1 MECRRRHNLDKQG
14 VGRAV
19 LAKIFQKYSTHG
31 ENMTNPSDAK
41 LVVPASLVEVS
52 WLAANLGAPNLL
64 VLDASIPP
72 VVPGMKSINAE
83 GSFKAIPGARRFD
96 YDKDV
101 CKPDTS
107 LPHMLPGP
115 ELFQRKAR
123 ALGVNADSA
132 VVVYDDSGMYASP
145 RAWWMFRAMGHDNVA
160 VLSGGL
166 PAWVAADQ
174 PLTDSLAEAEADGD
188 FAAEFRPHLV
198 SDYRMV
204 LEALADDS
212 CRVLDARSPGR
223 FKGVDP
229 EPRPGLRGGHMP
241 NAGNLPFVRLLENG
255 AMKPPEAL
263 REIFA
268 EFGAPECRF
277 ISSCGS
283 GITACVIAL
292 AAHQAGLND
301 VSVYDGSWVEWGT
314 PGHLPVV

>member
-1 MECRRRHNLDKQG
+1 M
-14 VGRAV
+14 
-19 LAKIFQKYSTHG
+19 LAKIVQKYGTHG

-72 VVPGMKSINAE
+72 VVPGLNSINAE
-83 GSFKAIPGARRFD
+83 GPFKVIPGARRFD

-241 NAGNLPFVRLLENG
+241 NASNLPFVRLLENG

-263 REIFA
+263 RDIFA

>member
-1 MECRRRHNLDKQG
+1 M
-14 VGRAV
+14 
-19 LAKIFQKYSTHG
+19 IS
-31 ENMTNPSDAK
+31 
-41 LVVPASLVEVS
+41 VPAAVVDVA
-52 WLAANLGAPNLL
+52 WLAANLAAPNLI

-72 VVPGMKSINAE
+72 VVPGLNSVNAE
-83 GSFKAIPGARRFD
+83 GRFKAIPGARRFD

-115 ELFQRKAR
+115 EIFERKVR

-132 VVVYDDSGMYASP
+132 LVVYDDCGMYASP

-166 PAWVAADQ
+166 PAWIAAKQ
-174 PLTDSLAEAEADGD
+174 SLAGALIDEAEAGNFTAD
-188 FAAEFRPHLV
+188 FRPHLV
-198 SDYRMV
+198 SDYRAV
-204 LEALADDS
+204 LEALENDTR
-212 CRVLDARSPGR
+212 RVLDARPPGR
-223 FKGVDP
+223 FRGVEP

-241 NAGNLPFVRLLENG
+241 NAENLPFVRLLENG
-255 AMKPPEAL
+255 VMKPADEL

-268 EFGAPECRF
+268 EFGAPERRL

-292 AAHQAGLND
+292 AAHEAGLDD

-314 PGHLPVV
+314 PGHLPVVTD

>member
-1 MECRRRHNLDKQG
+1 M
-14 VGRAV
+14 
-19 LAKIFQKYSTHG
+19 IS
-31 ENMTNPSDAK
+31 
-41 LVVPASLVEVS
+41 VPAAVVDVA
-52 WLAANLGAPNLL
+52 WLAENLAAPNLI
-64 VLDASIPP
+64 VLDASMPP
-72 VVPGMKSINAE
+72 VVPGMTSINAE
-83 GSFKAIPGARRFD
+83 APFKAIPGARRFD
-96 YDKDV
+96 YDKNV

-115 ELFQRKAR
+115 EIFERKVR
-123 ALGVNADSA
+123 ALGVNADSTL
-132 VVVYDDSGMYASP
+132 VVYDDCGMYASP

-166 PAWVAADQ
+166 PAWVAAEQ
-174 PLTDSLAEAEADGD
+174 PLADSLAEAESEGD

-198 SDYRMV
+198 SDYRAV
-204 LEALADDS
+204 LEALEDDS
-212 CRVLDARSPGR
+212 RRVLDARSPGR

-241 NAGNLPFVRLLENG
+241 NAENLPFVRLLDNG
-255 AMKPPEAL
+255 AMKPPAEL

-268 EFGAPECRF
+268 GFGAPERRL

-292 AAHQAGLND
+292 AAHEAGLDD

-314 PGHLPVV
+314 PGHLPVVAD

>member
-1 MECRRRHNLDKQG
+1 MSKPADSN
-14 VGRAV
+14 
-19 LAKIFQKYSTHG
+19 
-31 ENMTNPSDAK
+31 
-41 LVVPASLVEVS
+41 LVVPASLVDAA
-52 WLAANLGAPNLL
+52 WLAENLTAPNLI

-72 VVPGMKSINAE
+72 VVPGMKSVNAE
-83 GSFKAIPGARRFD
+83 GPFKAIPGARRFD
-96 YDKDV
+96 YDKNV

-107 LPHMLPGP
+107 LPHMLPSS
-115 ELFQRKAR
+115 ELFEQKVR

-132 VVVYDDSGMYASP
+132 LVVYDDCGMYASP

-160 VLSGGL
+160 VLGGGL
-166 PAWVAADQ
+166 PAWIAAGQ
-174 PLTDSLAEAEADGD
+174 PLANSLAEAETAGD
-188 FAAEFRPHLV
+188 FAADFRPHLL
-198 SDYRMV
+198 SDYRKV

-223 FKGVDP
+223 FNGVDP

-255 AMKPPEAL
+255 AMKPPEEL

-268 EFGAPECRF
+268 EFGAPGRRL
-277 ISSCGS
+277 ISSCGT

-292 AAHQAGLND
+292 AAHEAGLDD

-314 PGHLPVV
+314 PGHLPVVTD

>member
-1 MECRRRHNLDKQG
+1 M
-14 VGRAV
+14 V
-19 LAKIFQKYSTHG
+19 S
-31 ENMTNPSDAK
+31 
-41 LVVPASLVEVS
+41 VPAAVVDVA
-52 WLAANLGAPNLL
+52 WLAANLAAPNLI
-64 VLDASIPP
+64 VFDASLPP
-72 VVPGMKSINAE
+72 VVPGLNSINAE
-83 GSFKAIPGARRFD
+83 GPFKAIPGARRFD
-96 YDKDV
+96 YDKNV

-107 LPHMLPGP
+107 LPHMLPGA
-115 ELFQRKAR
+115 ELFERKVR
-123 ALGVNADSA
+123 ALGVNSDSA
-132 VVVYDDSGMYASP
+132 LVVYDDCGMYAGP

-174 PLTDSLAEAEADGD
+174 PLTDALVDEAEAGD
-188 FAAEFRPHLV
+188 FAAAFRPHLV
-198 SDYRMV
+198 SDYRAV
-204 LEALADDS
+204 LEALEDSS

-241 NAGNLPFVRLLENG
+241 NAENLPFVRLLDNG
-255 AMKPPEAL
+255 AMKPSEEL

-268 EFGAPECRF
+268 EFGGPGRRF

-292 AAHQAGLND
+292 AAEEAGLND

-314 PGHLPVV
+314 PGHLPVVVD

>member
-1 MECRRRHNLDKQG
+1 M
-14 VGRAV
+14 
-19 LAKIFQKYSTHG
+19 S
-31 ENMTNPSDAK
+31 
-41 LVVPASLVEVS
+41 VPAAVVDVA
-52 WLAANLGAPNLL
+52 WLAANLAAPNLI

-72 VVPGMKSINAE
+72 VVPGLNSVNAE
-83 GSFKAIPGARRFD
+83 GRFKAIPGARRFD

-115 ELFQRKAR
+115 EIFERKVR

-132 VVVYDDSGMYASP
+132 LVVYDDCGMYASP

-166 PAWVAADQ
+166 PAWIAAKQ
-174 PLTDSLAEAEADGD
+174 SLAGALIDEAEAGNFTAD
-188 FAAEFRPHLV
+188 FRPHLV
-198 SDYRMV
+198 SDYRAV
-204 LEALADDS
+204 LEALENDTR
-212 CRVLDARSPGR
+212 RVLDARPPGR
-223 FKGVDP
+223 FRGVEP

-241 NAGNLPFVRLLENG
+241 NAENLPFVRLLENG
-255 AMKPPEAL
+255 VMKPADEL

-268 EFGAPECRF
+268 EFGAPERRL

-292 AAHQAGLND
+292 AAHEAGLDD

-314 PGHLPVV
+314 PGHLPVVTD